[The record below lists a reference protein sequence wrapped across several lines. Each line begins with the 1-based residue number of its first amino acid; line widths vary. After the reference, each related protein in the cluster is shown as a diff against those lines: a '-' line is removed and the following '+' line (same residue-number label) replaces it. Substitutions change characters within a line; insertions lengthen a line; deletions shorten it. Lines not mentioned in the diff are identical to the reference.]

1 MRDTD
6 AIMQAAG
13 PVYHRTDTMYMPVKR
28 DVPVEEMTSE
38 QLRRGLCY
46 KSGGS
51 LAACRACPGDKCRVA
66 RILLE
71 REAAGK

>member
-1 MRDTD
+1 MRDTY

-13 PVYHRTDTMYMPVKR
+13 PVYHRTETMYMPVKLGKPA
-28 DVPVEEMTSE
+28 DAMTSE

-46 KSGGS
+46 KSGGD
-51 LAACRACPGDKCRVA
+51 LEVCRTCPGNKCRVA

-71 REAAGK
+71 REVTA

>member
-13 PVYHRTDTMYMPVKR
+13 PVYHRTETMYMPVKIGR
-28 DVPVEEMTSE
+28 PVEAMTSE

-46 KSGGS
+46 KSGGD
-51 LAACRACPGDKCRVA
+51 LEVCRACPGQKCRVA

-71 REAAGK
+71 REVTA

>member
-13 PVYHRTDTMYMPVKR
+13 PVYHRTDTMYMPVKIGR
-28 DVPVEEMTSE
+28 PVEGMTSE

-46 KSGGS
+46 KSGGD
-51 LAACRACPGDKCRVA
+51 LEVCRTCPGQKCRVA
-66 RILLE
+66 RILLA
-71 REAAGK
+71 REVSA

>member
-1 MRDTD
+1 MRYPD

-13 PVYHRTDTMYMPVKR
+13 PVYHRTESMYMPVKIGR
-28 DVPVEEMTSE
+28 AVEGMTSE

-46 KSGGS
+46 KSGGD
-51 LAACRACPGDKCRVA
+51 LEVCRACPGQKCRVA

-71 REAAGK
+71 REVSA

>member
-13 PVYHRTDTMYMPVKR
+13 PVYHRTETMYMPVKR
-28 DVPVEEMTSE
+28 DTQVEAMTSE

-46 KSGGS
+46 KSGGD
-51 LAACRACPGDKCRVA
+51 LEVCRTCPGQKCRVA

-71 REAAGK
+71 REVTA